1 MISVYYLDLADNIND
16 HHVLHVSIIPRFEL
30 GD

>member
-1 MISVYYLDLADNIND
+1 MSIPKKLADNIND